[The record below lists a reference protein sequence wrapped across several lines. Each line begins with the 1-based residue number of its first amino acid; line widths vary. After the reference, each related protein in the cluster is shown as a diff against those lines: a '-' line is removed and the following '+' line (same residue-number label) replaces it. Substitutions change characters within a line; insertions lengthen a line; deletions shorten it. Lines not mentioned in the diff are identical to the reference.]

1 MRLKP
6 ESTAGKVW
14 AAIIGMLVMGVIA
27 LVVVNFQGGETQF
40 KQIERQYSTEDPQF
54 LRSLGVML
62 GPPIVGGNRF
72 QSLQNGDQIFP
83 AMLEAINAAERTISF
98 ETYIYWSGDIGQ
110 RFAQA
115 FAQRARAGVKVHVLL
130 DWIGSSKIDE
140 SLIDTMRAAGVE
152 VRYYHPLRWYQLG
165 RINNRTHR
173 KLLIVDGRV
182 GFTGGTGIAPQWT
195 GNAQDPAHWR
205 DSHYRVEGPVTA
217 QMQAVFL
224 DNWTKT
230 TGHVLHGENYFPD
243 LQAVGSGAAQVFSS
257 SSEGGSDSMQQMYL
271 LSIVSANRSIDLAMA
286 YFVPD
291 DITRKALV
299 AALRR
304 GVRLRIIVP
313 GPHIDMELVRHSS
326 RGLWGELLRAGASI
340 AEYQPTMY
348 HCKVMIVDQ
357 LLVSV
362 GSTNFDDRSFKLN
375 DEANL
380 NIYDAEFARQ
390 QTAIF
395 EQDLKKSRPVTLQQW
410 ENRPL
415 REKVRERLA
424 AVLQPVL

>member
-1 MRLKP
+1 M
-6 ESTAGKVW
+6 
-14 AAIIGMLVMGVIA
+14 IGMLAMGLIA
-27 LVVVNFQGGETQF
+27 LVIVNFQGGETEF
-40 KQIERQYSTEDPQF
+40 EPIDRQYSTDDPQF

-62 GPPIVGGNRF
+62 GPPIVAGNRF
-72 QSLQNGDQIFP
+72 DALQNGDQIFP
-83 AMLEAINAAERTISF
+83 AMLEAIGNAKRTICF

-130 DWIGSSKIDE
+130 DWVGSSKIDD
-140 SLIDTMRAAGVE
+140 SLIDMMRAAGVE

-182 GFTGGTGIAPQWT
+182 GFTGGVGIAQEWT
-195 GNAQDPAHWR
+195 GSGQDPAHWR
-205 DSHYRVEGPVTA
+205 DSHFRVEGPVTA
-217 QMQAVFL
+217 QMQAVFM
-224 DNWTKT
+224 DNWIKT
-230 TGHVLHGENYFPD
+230 TGRVLHGEDYFPD
-243 LQAVGSGAAQVFSS
+243 LQAVGTGAAQVFSS
-257 SSEGGSDSMQQMYL
+257 SADGGSDSMQQMYL
-271 LSIVSANRSIDLAMA
+271 LSIVAASRSIDLAMA

-291 DITRKALV
+291 QVSRAALV

-313 GPHIDMELVRHSS
+313 GPHMDAEAVRQSS
-326 RGLWGELLRAGASI
+326 RGLWGELLRAGAII

-380 NIYDAEFARQ
+380 NIYDAEFAHQ
-390 QTAIF
+390 QTVIF
-395 EQDLKKSRPVTLQQW
+395 EQDLEKSRPVTLQKW
-410 ENRPL
+410 ENRPIL
-415 REKVRERLA
+415 EKAREGLA
-424 AVLQPVL
+424 ALLQPVL